1 MPFFN
6 KALLNTASNKFL
18 LKLDS
23 DLDSILI
30 VNDVRNNDIEFP
42 TEITVESTDSIEMYY
57 GATSDTHLENWR
69 VVGGSFTEASSNS
82 IQAKWDNKSV
92 LFAMYANEI
101 DDSE

>member
-6 KALLNTASNKFL
+6 KALLNATSNKFL

-23 DLDSILI
+23 DLDSSLI

-42 TEITVESTDSIEMYY
+42 TEITVESTDIIEMYY
-57 GATSDTHLENWR
+57 EATSDTYLEDWR
-69 VVGGSFTEASSNS
+69 VVGGIFTKASSNG
-82 IQAKWDNKSV
+82 IQAKWDNKSA